1 MADFL
6 PWFPFDFDD
15 FMEGTS
21 GWTWEERGAYLS
33 LLREQWRRG
42 WIPNTPDRLHFMVVG
57 FSGRRMRAMWDRCIA
72 AKFQPVAGD
81 PSKLANTRMAMERS
95 KKEVELAAKRV
106 AGAAGGAATAR
117 RPAGGAAAAVA
128 AAPAGAAPA
137 AAAPAAAPA
146 TAAAAYT
153 SQNTRDIERKN
164 TDTQA
169 PARVRV
175 EHDEEVW
182 GVGVWEQLWRNTLRR
197 APGDRYKDGRD
208 RWRDLVARIGDD
220 AGLLEPP
227 MAPAALAEALMRALP
242 AYAAHAGRT
251 GETVPSLSVAAFEGW
266 YPTLLAWVER
276 TRPKPQATGAR
287 HPAAPAAAAA
297 PPPTAAELAD
307 TVATMQRLGFSGRHV
322 LADNP
327 D

>member
-72 AKFQPVAGD
+72 AKFPPVEGD
-81 PSKLANTRMAMERS
+81 ATRLANPRMAAERE
-95 KKEVELAAKRV
+95 KKAVELAAKRV

-117 RPAGGAAAAVA
+117 RPP
-128 AAPAGAAPA
+128 AP
-137 AAAPAAAPA
+137 APAAAPA
-146 TAAAAYT
+146 APAATAAAAAAAPAPAAYT
-153 SQNTRDIERKN
+153 SHSTGDIEHKS
-164 TDTQA
+164 TDTRGRA
-169 PARVRV
+169 DARVV
-175 EHDEEVW
+175 YDEDAW
-182 GVGVWEQLWRNTLRR
+182 GLGAWEQLWRDTLRR

-208 RWRDLVARIGDD
+208 RWRDLVERIGAD
-220 AGLLEPP
+220 AGLMAPP

-242 AYAAHAGRT
+242 AYADHAGRS
-251 GETVPSLSVAAFEGW
+251 GERVPSVSVAAFEGW
-266 YPTLLAWVER
+266 YATLLAWVER
-276 TRPKPQATGAR
+276 TRPRPQARGTA
-287 HPAAPAAAAA
+287 PAPVAPAAAA
-297 PPPTAAELAD
+297 PPTAEELA
-307 TVATMQRLGFSGRHV
+307 ATITAMQRLGFSGRQ
-322 LADNP
+322 LGEDGT
-327 D
+327 